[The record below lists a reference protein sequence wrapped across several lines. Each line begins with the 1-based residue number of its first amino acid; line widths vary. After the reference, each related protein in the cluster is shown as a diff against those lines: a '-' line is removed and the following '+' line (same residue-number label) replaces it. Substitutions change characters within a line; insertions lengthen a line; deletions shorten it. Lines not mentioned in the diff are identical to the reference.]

1 MCKRVETA
9 LVCKRVETA
18 LVCKCVEN
26 AILCTRMCKRNSSVK
41 NANLDIVLFDLL
53 QRTSSLSGHCRRLS
67 IAATTATTAVA
78 DNQIWMSNSVTRC
91 WNIKSPSFTISR
103 LKSSHSSFLFKRDV
117 FKVAQKVNTLYLGN
131 FSEKICH
138 QNFQKSPNLVTLIM
152 SKKPAPLTS
161 LNRVKNVLIKK
172 SIKRFVWSF
181 WFGASVTR
189 KKLPNVYKSC
199 QKWFH

>member
-9 LVCKRVETA
+9 LVCKRVETALVCKCVENAILCTRMCKRVETA

-78 DNQIWMSNSVTRC
+78 DNQI
-91 WNIKSPSFTISR
+91 
-103 LKSSHSSFLFKRDV
+103 
-117 FKVAQKVNTLYLGN
+117 
-131 FSEKICH
+131 
-138 QNFQKSPNLVTLIM
+138 
-152 SKKPAPLTS
+152 
-161 LNRVKNVLIKK
+161 
-172 SIKRFVWSF
+172 
-181 WFGASVTR
+181 
-189 KKLPNVYKSC
+189 
-199 QKWFH
+199 